1 MFAFRFGGGVPDE
14 DQVMHFFP
22 SNPQGGVSKGVL
34 PFGHSIL
41 SLSSTTHG
49 FSWKVLNVMF
59 PTLSAKGGEPHQR
72 REENKQ
78 KITWIEQTNRDPL
91 RNDFRQCFV
100 SKHQFNQLST
110 IYLPA
115 SDDSLHEV
123 NKYYKAVHWIEY
135 TCIWPATVAQ
145 RSNSVE
151 TRFSFVSFSPRSR
164 SKTNVKR
171 LTSSLRCKSLTTS
184 THQPNVV
191 AKYELNKNVAPK
203 TKESVIQEGA
213 LTISFGSWTVPAH
226 FKDVKVLNVSSSI
239 LIYEHLCSRLACVK
253 KQKWYLLK

>member
-91 RNDFRQCFV
+91 RNDLRQCFV

-151 TRFSFVSFSPRSR
+151 TRFSFASFSPRSR

-184 THQPNVV
+184 THQPNVILQSMNLT
-191 AKYELNKNVAPK
+191 KTWLLKQKNLLSK
-203 TKESVIQEGA
+203 K
-213 LTISFGSWTVPAH
+213 
-226 FKDVKVLNVSSSI
+226 
-239 LIYEHLCSRLACVK
+239 EHLQLVLEAERFQPILRMRRFWTSVVPFWFMNTCAPDLPVSKNRSDIC
-253 KQKWYLLK
+253 